1 MILIGIGSNLSSEEF
16 GNPLDICQQA
26 IKHLEKKF
34 YILKKS
40 SWYKSEPIPKSKQ
53 PWFVN
58 GVIEIE
64 FTNQNA
70 QELLNQLNIIEKE
83 FGRVRRKLNE
93 PRILDLDIIDFNSQI
108 YNKENL
114 VLPHP
119 RMHCRKFVLL
129 PIKELNLNWTH
140 PVTKKKIN
148 EMLNDLNDQQQITK
162 I

>member
-1 MILIGIGSNLSSEEF
+1 MILIGIGSNLSSEDF
-16 GNPLDICQQA
+16 GNSLDICKHA
-26 IKHLEKKF
+26 ITQIEKNF
-34 YILKKS
+34 YIKKKS

-58 GVIEIE
+58 GVIDIE

-70 QELLNQLNIIEKE
+70 EELLNQLNTIEKE

-108 YNKENL
+108 CNEERL
-114 VLPHP
+114 ILPHP

-129 PIKELNLNWTH
+129 PVKELNLNWTH

-148 EMLNDLNDQQQITK
+148 EMLNDLNDQQQIIK

>member
-1 MILIGIGSNLSSEEF
+1 MILIGIGSNLSSEKF
-16 GNPLDICQQA
+16 GASLDICKQA
-26 IKHLEKKF
+26 IKQIEKKF
-34 YILKKS
+34 FIKKKS

-53 PWFVN
+53 SWFVN
-58 GVIEIE
+58 GVIDIDLK
-64 FTNQNA
+64 NQNA
-70 QELLNQLNIIEKE
+70 EELLNQLNIIEKE

-108 YNKENL
+108 YNEEKL
-114 VLPHP
+114 ILPHP

-140 PVTKKKIN
+140 PVTKKNIN
-148 EMLNDLNDQQQITK
+148 EMLSDLSDQQQIIK